1 MGWSAR
7 CGARGQIGF
16 ANWFPLFEIPPS
28 GLNSYSKFFCVFFS
42 EMGFFPC
49 FLFLVLDLTRFLKTL
64 NGLVREM
71 WCARSNWLCKL
82 VSPVCASQYWKVS
95 LETDYY
101 CLVASTT
108 LDSKVGTIVGFFTT
122 TELTVTQ
129 NFFFEGETNLQTQF
143 DRMHHILRTNQFK
156 VLRKRVKSETRI
168 WKQGTKNTSKSWEH
182 LVFSL
187 AWIMWWRCSLIF

>member
-7 CGARGQIGF
+7 CGGCGQIGF
-16 ANWFPLFEIPPS
+16 VNWFLLFEIPPS
-28 GLNSYSKFFCVFFS
+28 EFNPFSKNYFLFVFF
-42 EMGFFPC
+42 EVGFFSC
-49 FLFLVLDLTRFLKTL
+49 FLFLVWDLTRFLKTL

-108 LDSKVGTIVGFFTT
+108 LDSKVGTIVGFYKTT
-122 TELTVTQ
+122 
-129 NFFFEGETNLQTQF
+129 
-143 DRMHHILRTNQFK
+143 
-156 VLRKRVKSETRI
+156 
-168 WKQGTKNTSKSWEH
+168 
-182 LVFSL
+182 
-187 AWIMWWRCSLIF
+187 